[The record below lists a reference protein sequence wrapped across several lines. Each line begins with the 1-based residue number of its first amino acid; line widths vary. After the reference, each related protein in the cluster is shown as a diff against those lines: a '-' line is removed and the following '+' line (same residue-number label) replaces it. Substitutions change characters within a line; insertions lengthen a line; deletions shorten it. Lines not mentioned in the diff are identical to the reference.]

1 MPIEQ
6 TIFQLYSNCKC
17 PRDESELKLNEA
29 VGGWREEGQGKVGA
43 CFKEH
48 IVSFAK

>member
-29 VGGWREEGQGKVGA
+29 GGGRWEEGENV
-43 CFKEH
+43 
-48 IVSFAK
+48 